1 MPVKIYPFPVIH
13 RQTLFAPGEA
23 LSAMGI
29 ERDQRTTPQLHAC
42 NPTANASMESIY
54 TLPFDTKVLM
64 TPTR

>member
-1 MPVKIYPFPVIH
+1 MPAKIYPFPVIH

-29 ERDQRTTPQLHAC
+29 ERDQEQLQLHAC

-54 TLPFDTKVLM
+54 TLPFDT
-64 TPTR
+64 

>member
-29 ERDQRTTPQLHAC
+29 ERDQEQLPNSTLVIQPLMPVWNRFILYH
-42 NPTANASMESIY
+42 SIQK
-54 TLPFDTKVLM
+54 P
-64 TPTR
+64 